1 MSLVENVP
9 STTDV
14 AHALEAVVTWLRDSR
29 EPVGLSKSS
38 LSTLSRLD
46 TMGPSRITD
55 LAEREGLTQP
65 GMTTLVN
72 RLVQAGLAERRA
84 DPGDGRAVLVALTS
98 DGLARLTEY
107 RVSRTELITARL
119 DQLDPESRSAL
130 AEAVPALV
138 QFVDESHVTE
148 ER

>member
-1 MSLVENVP
+1 MSPAENAP

-29 EPVGLSKSS
+29 EPVGISKSS
-38 LSTLSRLD
+38 LSTLARLD
-46 TMGPSRITD
+46 VVGPLRITD

-72 RLVQAGLAERRA
+72 RLVLTGLAERRA

-107 RVSRTELITARL
+107 RVSRTELISARL
-119 DQLDPESRSAL
+119 EQLDPESQSAL
-130 AEAVPALV
+130 AKAVPALER
-138 QFVDESHVTE
+138 FVDDSHVTE
-148 ER
+148 EK